1 MELKKGFKLTELGY
15 IPVDWKIENLGDR
28 LTGTPKYGIN
38 AAAVAFD
45 SRYPTYLRITDITD
59 DGKINRDSLASVNHP
74 LADNYKL
81 ENHDV
86 VFARTGASVGKSY
99 LYQEKDGN
107 FVYAGFLIRVRTE
120 KNKLYAPYLFYF
132 SKSGPYWKW
141 IRENSMRSGQPG
153 VNGKQYSELILPLPP
168 TIKEQEA
175 IANALSDADA
185 YIESLEKLIAKK
197 RLIKKG
203 VMQELITGKRRINS
217 NGKFQKFQ
225 STPLGKLPT
234 DWKVLELP
242 KIIWFQ
248 EGPGLRNWQF
258 KKNGLKVINV
268 TNLQHDGN
276 LDLSLTDRHVDWL
289 EFEKIYKHFLIDEG
303 DFVMASS
310 GNSYCKTSIVRK
322 QDLPL
327 LMNTSVIRFK
337 PLEGLDSKY
346 MEIYL
351 ASNFFKDQIDQM
363 ITGGAQPNFGPA
375 HLRKAFIPIPPT
387 MSEQIEI
394 AKILTDL
401 EMDISSQVN
410 QLLKA
415 RLLKQG
421 IMQELLTGRIRLV

>member
-1 MELKKGFKLTELGY
+1 MELKEGFKQTE
-15 IPVDWKIENLGDR
+15 I
-28 LTGTPKYGIN
+28 
-38 AAAVAFD
+38 
-45 SRYPTYLRITDITD
+45 
-59 DGKINRDSLASVNHP
+59 GKIPNDWECLDFNAIFQCKQGVQTPIEKQYLSDNQSRLRFIRIIDLTNPREVPRYIDDPGSVHHVKKNDLFMVRYGSP
-74 LADNYKL
+74 GLI
-81 ENHDV
+81 
-86 VFARTGASVGKSY
+86 
-99 LYQEKDGN
+99 
-107 FVYAGFLIRVRTE
+107 GFKMQGVIANNLFRLLPKKKT
-120 KNKLYAPYLFYF
+120 NNLFYF
-132 SKSGPYWKW
+132 HYFRSRYKDILEMSGSSTMPAISFATLANFK
-141 IRENSMRSGQPG
+141 IIHPKLE
-153 VNGKQYSELILPLPP
+153 
-168 TIKEQEA
+168 EQEA

-203 VMQELITGKRRINS
+203 VMQELITGKLRINS
-217 NGKFQKFQ
+217 NRKFQKFQ

-242 KIIWFQ
+242 KVIWFQ

-268 TNLQHDGN
+268 TNLQHDGY
-276 LDLSLTDRHVDWL
+276 LDLSLTDRHVDWI

-310 GNSYCKTSIVRK
+310 GNSYCKTSVVRK

-351 ASNFFKDQIDQM
+351 ASNYFKDQIDQM

-401 EMDISSQVN
+401 EMDISSLVN

-421 IMQELLTGRIRLV
+421 MMQELLTGRIRLV